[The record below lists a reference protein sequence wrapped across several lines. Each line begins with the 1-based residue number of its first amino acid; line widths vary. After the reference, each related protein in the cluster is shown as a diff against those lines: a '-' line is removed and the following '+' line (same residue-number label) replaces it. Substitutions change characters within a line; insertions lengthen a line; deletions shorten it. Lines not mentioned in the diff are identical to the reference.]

1 MVRIR
6 RVDDEELVVPAL
18 DSRSEPLAA
27 DALLQR
33 GPGVGELRRL
43 GNLRPGARD
52 RAAVRDVDAV
62 EVAVDR
68 SGQLVQQGRRLV
80 DRIELRAVSRV
91 GKGHVADVLRVD
103 GAGWV
108 DQRPVV
114 ARTAVGGLVEAV
126 VRVAAAPAGC
136 RDQVARVLRVDG
148 DVVDDVLVG
157 RVRVAR
163 VRSAGQI
170 ARVRRERPRPGRA
183 EVAGARVPVDA
194 AQGGNPDLAAREPD
208 SVDRRALELCPT
220 DAVGLR
226 ELAARRVSEPVDAAA
241 DVARAAGVGLAGREP
256 ECSARVELE
265 IAR

>member
-1 MVRIR
+1 MGSQRTPVRCAVRRIDRIGRPAREVEVPVRADRVPARAAVGCLVDLLEPGVHVVRIR

-136 RDQVARVLRVDG
+136 RDQVARVLRVEATS
-148 DVVDDVLVG
+148 LTMF
-157 RVRVAR
+157 
-163 VRSAGQI
+163 
-170 ARVRRERPRPGRA
+170 
-183 EVAGARVPVDA
+183 
-194 AQGGNPDLAAREPD
+194 L
-208 SVDRRALELCPT
+208 
-220 DAVGLR
+220 
-226 ELAARRVSEPVDAAA
+226 
-241 DVARAAGVGLAGREP
+241 
-256 ECSARVELE
+256 
-265 IAR
+265 